1 MDEIADEELV
11 KQFCAGDDAAF
22 SAFTSRHQ
30 DKIYRLACMNLYQ
43 QQDAMDV
50 TQEVFLRAYR
60 GLKTFRYRSTPFT
73 WLYRTMKNVCQEY
86 NRKMKRDS
94 VASSEYATELDN
106 ITDNSDTETIHYL
119 IEIRQL
125 LKSLPKRQYEV
136 VILRIFEGFSINET
150 ASIMKCRPGTVK
162 ALLHKAQKQ
171 INMLENCNHD

>member
-22 SAFTSRHQ
+22 SVFTRRYQ

-60 GLKTFRYRSTPFT
+60 GLKTFRYRSAPFT

-86 NRKMKRDS
+86 NRKTKRDS
-94 VASSEYATELDN
+94 IASSEYATELDN
-106 ITDNSDTETIHYL
+106 ITDNSDIETIHYL
-119 IEIRQL
+119 FEIRQL

-162 ALLHKAQKQ
+162 ALMHKAQKQ
-171 INMLENCNHD
+171 INMLENISYD